1 MAPFFSSMLFIFTS
15 DIGKMARF
23 SLFPSKIICK
33 SCRNFSLLTKGVRDP
48 AFRSVSPP
56 LETLFLILLSAW
68 SLLLRSG
75 MDERRKPYR
84 KLGCLPVYE
93 FFSLCIHMGRTVSQT
108 ESFGPFGA
116 PGHVSDISALF
127 FGKP

>member
-1 MAPFFSSMLFIFTS
+1 MFFIFTS

-33 SCRNFSLLTKGVRDP
+33 SGRNFSLLTKGVRDP

-84 KLGCLPVYE
+84 KLGCLSVYE
-93 FFSLCIHMGRTVSQT
+93 FFFTVHSHGTNGVTDRVLWAILVLQ
-108 ESFGPFGA
+108 
-116 PGHVSDISALF
+116 VM
-127 FGKP
+127 